1 MSELI
6 GSVISFF
13 NIYMAFGRVFCIE
26 ICVVF
31 ITLIHV
37 FSIVILNQ
45 VS

>member
-6 GSVISFF
+6 RFVIYFF
-13 NIYMAFGRVFCIE
+13 FIYMAFGRVFCIE